1 MKLDLKNLNEFDS
14 LGSSVRLVDE
24 NQVAAKFKKLPQ
36 CKHNG

>member
-1 MKLDLKNLNEFDS
+1 MNLTHLDQVL
-14 LGSSVRLVDE
+14 RLVDE